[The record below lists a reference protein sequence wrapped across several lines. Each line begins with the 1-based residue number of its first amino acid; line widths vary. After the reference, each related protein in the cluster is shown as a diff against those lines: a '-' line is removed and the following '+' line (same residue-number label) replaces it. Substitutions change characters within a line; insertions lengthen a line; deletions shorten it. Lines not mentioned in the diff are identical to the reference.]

1 MKNIRT
7 ILLLSA
13 TCLTII
19 GAETSF
25 ASLNGASLPSYTGSS
40 ATSTSICNTV
50 TLSPKSNQKSHTHLV
65 AESPSPHLS
74 SSNWPQTLSEH
85 RDLSAPISLPVT
97 DARGGSPLK
106 RRPFASVCFITD
118 AGNCAGLE
126 NDEGWNFDD
135 EDRCQEEGYD
145 CTPCSGGS
153 EAVDICPYS
162 ANCHQSCK
170 ITCDSAYNKSC
181 DGYDQQGKGDSCNGL
196 YKECCNLCS
205 DYPYTDSNLPTGYVK
220 GSSCNSCS
228 GTKYKASC
236 DTAYQYRCVDD
247 GYDGNANLNGGSG
260 TACDGRYKACNCK
273 SGYNWNASTG
283 TCDISC
289 DTAYKFDCIKS
300 SSTHIS
306 GGDGSA
312 CNGKYQ
318 RCTCTSPYTWSSN
331 ACTCPT
337 TYKYACT
344 GTGYSKGSGTA
355 CNGKYTKCTCASGY
369 EWKNGTC
376 TKTCDTSYKYTC
388 TNLNETGGSGDSCN
402 NKYKSCTCKSGYIW
416 KNGACIKDCTGC
428 NIGCIYFSDKT
439 CSSIKESG
447 KTPLGVVAYKNGSN
461 MQIIALNSTRTG
473 KDWSTENVPL
483 FNIKLSLFYT
493 EEKAQ
498 TDFDSCGNTAA
509 IIAAGNSST
518 FPGVYAAYNYRPS
531 GTPSGQN
538 WCLPAAGVLASIRD
552 NITIIN
558 DALKTAGGATMGKE
572 GTSLNW
578 YWSSTL
584 QDHNNMSIGG
594 LRLVWTYATNA
605 LDDSQFN
612 KLYSS
617 IANSNSTSSTDENFK
632 FRSVLDISDCPSSYK
647 YTCSGTNQTGGYGSS
662 CGGKYT
668 SCTCKT
674 GYTWNSNTGTCEI
687 DCDSSYKYTCTGS
700 HQTGGSGTACN
711 GKYKKCT
718 CEYGY
723 TWEGYYGTCEKAC
736 GPEYQYTCPTYN
748 GIITGGV
755 GSPCDNKYTACTC
768 TSGYTW
774 DSNSGDC
781 VANKTCDSSYKYTCT
796 GSHQIGGSGSSCD
809 GKYKSCQCDYGY
821 TWNSI
826 YGTCESSYSGPCSG
840 KSDGANGNYYC
851 CNNKVT
857 GVKTSSMDFYVAMKD
872 IGIIDWQS
880 AMNQCQSYIFCS
892 NVKGS
897 FPSREQLLSIYQNK
911 SQINTSLSTNGG
923 TRMTELSY
931 WSSTSEGYGT
941 SHHSA
946 YVVDISN
953 GNVTVQWADGN
964 YNYTRAILTSSSG
977 GNTCDSSYKYTCTY
991 STLTHITGGS
1001 GPECEGKYTAC
1012 QCVSGYVWDYILG
1025 KCKAIQS
1032 CDSSYKYQCVYD
1044 YYTKIAGG
1052 VGDICDGKYTECRCW
1067 AGYTW
1072 NPSTGT
1078 CGKNTSTCSSEY
1090 KYSCTYS
1097 DSSKI
1102 YGGSG
1107 NPCNGKYTACKCM
1120 SGYEWSYGT
1129 CIPTSSGSSS
1139 SSGGDNG
1146 KVTACFTYQSNDII
1160 LFNGQYSSF
1169 GGGNRTNWTA
1179 GCHTHPNAVLCLD
1192 SMAVANTNK
1201 NYTII
1206 VYDDQGK
1213 EIDRASQKCADH
1225 YPADDP
1231 VYKGWYNCDFSIG
1244 PCVSSSDLTNPSASA
1259 KIVVQ

>member
-40 ATSTSICNTV
+40 ATSTSICNNIIP
-50 TLSPKSNQKSHTHLV
+50 SPKGNVKSHTHLV

-74 SSNWPQTLSEH
+74 SSNWPQTQSEH
-85 RDLSAPISLPVT
+85 RDLSAPISLAVT
-97 DARGGSPLK
+97 ERIK

-118 AGNCAGLE
+118 AGNCAGLV
-126 NDEGWNFDD
+126 NDEGWNFDG

-145 CTPCSGGS
+145 CTPCPGGS

-388 TNLNETGGSGDSCN
+388 
-402 NKYKSCTCKSGYIW
+402 
-416 KNGACIKDCTGC
+416 
-428 NIGCIYFSDKT
+428 IYFSDKT

-473 KDWSTENVPL
+473 KDWSTEDSSL
-483 FNIKLSLFYT
+483 LNIKLSLFDT

-509 IIAAGNSST
+509 IIAAGDSST

-605 LDDSQFN
+605 SDDSQFN

-632 FRSVLDISDCPSSYK
+632 FRPVLDV
-647 YTCSGTNQTGGYGSS
+647 SS
-662 CGGKYT
+662 C
-668 SCTCKT
+668 S
-674 GYTWNSNTGTCEI
+674 
-687 DCDSSYKYTCTGS
+687 SSYKYTCTGTGYS
-700 HQTGGSGTACN
+700 GGYGTACGGKYTKCTCKSGYTWNATSGTCEKDTPTCDSSYMYTCTYSSSTHISGGSGTPCN
-711 GKYKKCT
+711 GKYKKCNCIKFT
-718 CEYGY
+718 PAQH
-723 TWEGYYGTCEKAC
+723 TTVSL
-736 GPEYQYTCPTYN
+736 PEVSAPLV
-748 GIITGGV
+748 IINI
-755 GSPCDNKYTACTC
+755 PPAP
-768 TSGYTW
+768 
-774 DSNSGDC
+774 
-781 VANKTCDSSYKYTCT
+781 AN
-796 GSHQIGGSGSSCD
+796 QVI
-809 GKYKSCQCDYGY
+809 
-821 TWNSI
+821 
-826 YGTCESSYSGPCSG
+826 P
-840 KSDGANGNYYC
+840 GA
-851 CNNKVT
+851 
-857 GVKTSSMDFYVAMKD
+857 
-872 IGIIDWQS
+872 
-880 AMNQCQSYIFCS
+880 
-892 NVKGS
+892 
-897 FPSREQLLSIYQNK
+897 
-911 SQINTSLSTNGG
+911 
-923 TRMTELSY
+923 
-931 WSSTSEGYGT
+931 
-941 SHHSA
+941 
-946 YVVDISN
+946 
-953 GNVTVQWADGN
+953 
-964 YNYTRAILTSSSG
+964 
-977 GNTCDSSYKYTCTY
+977 
-991 STLTHITGGS
+991 
-1001 GPECEGKYTAC
+1001 
-1012 QCVSGYVWDYILG
+1012 
-1025 KCKAIQS
+1025 
-1032 CDSSYKYQCVYD
+1032 
-1044 YYTKIAGG
+1044 
-1052 VGDICDGKYTECRCW
+1052 
-1067 AGYTW
+1067 
-1072 NPSTGT
+1072 
-1078 CGKNTSTCSSEY
+1078 
-1090 KYSCTYS
+1090 
-1097 DSSKI
+1097 
-1102 YGGSG
+1102 
-1107 NPCNGKYTACKCM
+1107 
-1120 SGYEWSYGT
+1120 
-1129 CIPTSSGSSS
+1129 
-1139 SSGGDNG
+1139 
-1146 KVTACFTYQSNDII
+1146 
-1160 LFNGQYSSF
+1160 
-1169 GGGNRTNWTA
+1169 
-1179 GCHTHPNAVLCLD
+1179 AV
-1192 SMAVANTNK
+1192 
-1201 NYTII
+1201 
-1206 VYDDQGK
+1206 
-1213 EIDRASQKCADH
+1213 
-1225 YPADDP
+1225 
-1231 VYKGWYNCDFSIG
+1231 
-1244 PCVSSSDLTNPSASA
+1244 
-1259 KIVVQ
+1259 

>member
-13 TCLTII
+13 TCLTIM

-25 ASLNGASLPSYTGSS
+25 ASLNGASLLDYTGAS

-85 RDLSAPISLPVT
+85 RDLSAPISLAVT
-97 DARGGSPLK
+97 ERIK

-118 AGNCAGLE
+118 AGNCTGLD
-126 NDEGWNFDD
+126 NDEGWNFDG

-145 CTPCSGGS
+145 CTPCSGSS

-162 ANCHQSCK
+162 ANCHKSCK

-344 GTGYSKGSGTA
+344 GTGYSGGSGTA

-428 NIGCIYFSDKT
+428 NIGCIYFSDKS

-461 MQIIALNSTRTG
+461 MQIIALKKAADETTAVWTTNNAKANSVNLP
-473 KDWSTENVPL
+473 DYSTETAAAKD
-483 FNIKLSLFYT
+483 I
-493 EEKAQ
+493 
-498 TDFDSCGNTAA
+498 DSCGNTAA
-509 IIAAGNSST
+509 IIAAGDSST

-552 NITIIN
+552 NILIIN
-558 DALKTAGGATMGKE
+558 DSIKTAGGTMLGQE

-578 YWSSTL
+578 YWSSTFQKHSGTL
-584 QDHNNMSIGG
+584 
-594 LRLVWTYATNA
+594 LTYVWTYKTDGSTGEFNS
-605 LDDSQFN
+605 LD
-612 KLYSS
+612 KS
-617 IANSNSTSSTDENFK
+617 IADHSSGWESLRTSYI
-632 FRSVLDISDCPSSYK
+632 FRSVLDVSSCSSSYK
-647 YTCSGTNQTGGYGSS
+647 YTCTGTGYSGGYGTACGGKYTKCTCKSGYTWNATSGTCEKDTPTCDSSYKYNCNGPNEASAIGSSCNGLYQKCLCYSGYTWNSIYGGCKKDTPTCDSSYMYTCTYSSSTHISGGSGTPCNGKYKKCNCMAGYNWNDIYGACRQECGSNYQYTCTSNYYNHIIGGSGSS

-668 SCTCKT
+668 MCRCTS
-674 GYTWNSNTGTCEI
+674 GYTWNSGSGSCEQECDYTYKYTCTYSSSTHISGGKGTACDGKYKACTCMSGYTWEGYYGI
-687 DCDSSYKYTCTGS
+687 CQANCDSSYKYTCQYDYPS
-700 HQTGGSGTACN
+700 KISGGKGTACG
-711 GKYKKCT
+711 GKYKECSCWK
-718 CEYGY
+718 GY
-723 TWEGYYGTCEKAC
+723 TWDAAAGSCDPQQSC
-736 GPEYQYTCPTYN
+736 SSHYQYTCTPNSYN
-748 GIITGGV
+748 HIIGGV
-755 GSPCDNKYTACTC
+755 A
-768 TSGYTW
+768 
-774 DSNSGDC
+774 
-781 VANKTCDSSYKYTCT
+781 
-796 GSHQIGGSGSSCD
+796 
-809 GKYKSCQCDYGY
+809 
-821 TWNSI
+821 
-826 YGTCESSYSGPCSG
+826 
-840 KSDGANGNYYC
+840 
-851 CNNKVT
+851 
-857 GVKTSSMDFYVAMKD
+857 
-872 IGIIDWQS
+872 
-880 AMNQCQSYIFCS
+880 
-892 NVKGS
+892 
-897 FPSREQLLSIYQNK
+897 
-911 SQINTSLSTNGG
+911 
-923 TRMTELSY
+923 
-931 WSSTSEGYGT
+931 
-941 SHHSA
+941 
-946 YVVDISN
+946 
-953 GNVTVQWADGN
+953 AD
-964 YNYTRAILTSSSG
+964 
-977 GNTCDSSYKYTCTY
+977 
-991 STLTHITGGS
+991 
-1001 GPECEGKYTAC
+1001 
-1012 QCVSGYVWDYILG
+1012 
-1025 KCKAIQS
+1025 
-1032 CDSSYKYQCVYD
+1032 
-1044 YYTKIAGG
+1044 
-1052 VGDICDGKYTECRCW
+1052 
-1067 AGYTW
+1067 
-1072 NPSTGT
+1072 
-1078 CGKNTSTCSSEY
+1078 
-1090 KYSCTYS
+1090 
-1097 DSSKI
+1097 
-1102 YGGSG
+1102 
-1107 NPCNGKYTACKCM
+1107 CNGKYTACKCM